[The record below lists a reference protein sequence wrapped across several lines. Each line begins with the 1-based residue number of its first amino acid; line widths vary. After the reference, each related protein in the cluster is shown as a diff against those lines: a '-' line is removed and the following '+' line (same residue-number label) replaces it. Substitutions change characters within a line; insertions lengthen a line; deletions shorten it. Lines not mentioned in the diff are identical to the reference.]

1 VEASAG
7 AERLTR
13 AMRALE
19 AAYLI
24 GVEGATEIWLIRHG
38 DCYEDMV
45 DESDPGLSKLG
56 EQQAG
61 LLAARVLPLRP
72 AAVYASPARRAM
84 ETAQL
89 IDGKVMTDMRLLEI
103 PLEIGDGSEFRFTEK
118 PEDVT
123 TRMSAVIDEIVA
135 AHPGELVV
143 VVGHAGA
150 IVNYLAH
157 VMRLEAGMLRIL
169 PFYTSVSVVRALGDR
184 RMVGAL
190 GDVSHLE

>member
-1 VEASAG
+1 
-7 AERLTR
+7 
-13 AMRALE
+13 MRALE

-38 DCYEDMV
+38 DCYEDLL
-45 DESDPGLSKLG
+45 DENDPGLSGLG
-56 EQQAG
+56 QRQASR
-61 LLAARVLPLRP
+61 LAMRVKAMHP
-72 AAVYASPARRAM
+72 AAIYASPARRAL
-84 ETAQL
+84 ETAKL
-89 IDGKVMTDMRLLEI
+89 ITDNVVTDTRLLEI
-103 PLEIGDGSEFRFTEK
+103 PLEIGDGNELHFTEK

-123 TRMSAVIDEIVA
+123 ERMSAVIDEIVEK
-135 AHPGELVV
+135 HPGELVL

-150 IVNYLAH
+150 IVNYLSH

-190 GDVSHLE
+190 GDTSHLEQ